1 MTYPYFFTSSDNIKE
16 NSIVITGN
24 DFNHLVNVLRV
35 RVGDY
40 VEISDNKRYRY
51 MAEVTSIGKSEAGL
65 KINKKIEI
73 FRSKHGIVLFQCIL
87 KREAME
93 LAIQKTAEIGIESI
107 IPVFSERVIL
117 DKEKIKNKV
126 LRWQLIAEQASKQCK
141 SDFICKVLPTVN
153 FAEIDPSAYETF
165 FIPYEI
171 PNIENK
177 DNFNAIEKYV
187 FASKKNKSRIAY
199 LIGPEGGFDEKEIE
213 MLSGKGSILVNFG
226 SNILKAETASI
237 YFLSILDYLIKRNE

>member
-24 DFNHLVNVLRV
+24 EINHLVNVLRV
-35 RVGDY
+35 RAGDY
-40 VEISDNKRYRY
+40 VEISDNNRYRY
-51 MAEVTSIGKSEAGL
+51 MAEVTGIGKSEVGL

-73 FRSKHGIVLFQCIL
+73 FRSKTGIVLFQCIL

-141 SDFICKVLPTVN
+141 SDFICKVLPPVN
-153 FAEIDPSAYETF
+153 FAEIEPSAYETF
-165 FIPYEI
+165 FIPYESPSI
-171 PNIENK
+171 DGK
-177 DNFNAIEKYV
+177 SNFNTIEKYV
-187 FASKKNKSRIAY
+187 FTNKKNKGRIAY

-213 MLSGKGSILVNFG
+213 MLSKKGSILINFG
-226 SNILKAETASI
+226 SNILRAETASI

>member
-1 MTYPYFFTSSDNIKE
+1 MTYPYFFTGSDNIKE

-35 RVGDY
+35 RAGDY
-40 VEISDNKRYRY
+40 VEISDNNCYRY
-51 MAEVTSIGKSEAGL
+51 MAEVTSIGKSEVGL

-73 FRSKHGIVLFQCIL
+73 SRSKPGIVLFQCIL

-126 LRWQLIAEQASKQCK
+126 FRWQLIAEQASKQCK
-141 SDFICKVLPTVN
+141 SDFICKVLPLVN
-153 FAEIDPSAYETF
+153 IAEIDPSAYETF
-165 FIPYEI
+165 FIPYES
-171 PNIENK
+171 PSIENK

-187 FASKKNKSRIAY
+187 FTNKKNKGRIAY

-213 MLSGKGSILVNFG
+213 MLAKKGSILVNFG

>member
-1 MTYPYFFTSSDNIKE
+1 
-16 NSIVITGN
+16 
-24 DFNHLVNVLRV
+24 
-35 RVGDY
+35 
-40 VEISDNKRYRY
+40 
-51 MAEVTSIGKSEAGL
+51 
-65 KINKKIEI
+65 
-73 FRSKHGIVLFQCIL
+73 
-87 KREAME
+87 ME

-141 SDFICKVLPTVN
+141 RDFICKVLPPVN

-165 FIPYEI
+165 FIPYES
-171 PNIENK
+171 PSIENK

-187 FASKKNKSRIAY
+187 FTNKKNKGRIAY

-213 MLSGKGSILVNFG
+213 MLAKKGSILVNFG
-226 SNILKAETASI
+226 SNILRAETASI
-237 YFLSILDYLIKRNE
+237 YFLSILDYLTGRNE

>member
-16 NSIVITGN
+16 NNIVITGN

-35 RVGDY
+35 RTGDY
-40 VEISDNKRYRY
+40 VEISDNNRYRY
-51 MAEVTSIGKSEAGL
+51 MAEVINFGKSEVRL

-73 FRSKHGIVLFQCIL
+73 IRGKTGILLFQCIL

-93 LAIQKTAEIGIESI
+93 LAIQKTTEIGIESI
-107 IPVFSERVIL
+107 IPVFSDRVIL

-141 SDFICKVLPTVN
+141 RDFICKVPPPVN
-153 FAEIDPSAYETF
+153 IAEIDPSVYETF
-165 FIPYEI
+165 FISYES
-171 PNIENK
+171 PSIENK
-177 DNFNAIEKYV
+177 DNFDAIEKYV
-187 FASKKNKSRIAY
+187 FTNKKNKGRIAY

-213 MLSGKGSILVNFG
+213 MLSRKGSILINFG
-226 SNILKAETASI
+226 KNILRAETASI
-237 YFLSILDYLIKRNE
+237 YFLSILDYLIKRDE

>member
-1 MTYPYFFTSSDNIKE
+1 MTYPYFFTNGDNIKE

-35 RVGDY
+35 RAGDY
-40 VEISDNKRYRY
+40 VEISDNNRYRY

-73 FRSKHGIVLFQCIL
+73 SRSKPGIVLFQCIL

-93 LAIQKTAEIGIESI
+93 IAIQKTAEIGIESI

-126 LRWQLIAEQASKQCK
+126 LRWQIIAEQASKQCK
-141 SDFICKVLPTVN
+141 SDFICKVLPPVN
-153 FAEIDPSAYETF
+153 FAEIEPSAYETF
-165 FIPYEI
+165 FIPYES
-171 PNIENK
+171 PSIENK

-187 FASKKNKSRIAY
+187 FTSKKNKGRIAY

-213 MLSGKGSILVNFG
+213 MLSGKGSVLINFG

-237 YFLSILDYLIKRNE
+237 YFLSILDYLIKRDE

>member
-35 RVGDY
+35 RTGDY
-40 VEISDNKRYRY
+40 VEISDNNRYRY
-51 MAEVTSIGKSEAGL
+51 MAEVTSIGKSEVRL

-73 FRSKHGIVLFQCIL
+73 FRSKTGIVLFQCIL

-126 LRWQLIAEQASKQCK
+126 LQVAANC
-141 SDFICKVLPTVN
+141 
-153 FAEIDPSAYETF
+153 
-165 FIPYEI
+165 
-171 PNIENK
+171 
-177 DNFNAIEKYV
+177 
-187 FASKKNKSRIAY
+187 
-199 LIGPEGGFDEKEIE
+199 
-213 MLSGKGSILVNFG
+213 
-226 SNILKAETASI
+226 
-237 YFLSILDYLIKRNE
+237 

>member
-35 RVGDY
+35 RTGDY
-40 VEISDNKRYRY
+40 VEISDNNRYRY
-51 MAEVTSIGKSEAGL
+51 MAEVTSIGKSEVGL

-73 FRSKHGIVLFQCIL
+73 IRGKTGILLFQCIL

-141 SDFICKVLPTVN
+141 SDFICKVLPPAN
-153 FAEIDPSAYETF
+153 IAEIDPSAYETF
-165 FIPYEI
+165 FIPYES
-171 PNIENK
+171 PSIENK

-187 FASKKNKSRIAY
+187 FTNKKNKGRIAY

-213 MLSGKGSILVNFG
+213 MLSGKGSILINFG
-226 SNILKAETASI
+226 KNILRAETASI
-237 YFLSILDYLIKRNE
+237 YFLSILDYLIKRDE

>member
-1 MTYPYFFTSSDNIKE
+1 MTYPYFFTSSGNIKE
-16 NSIVITGN
+16 NIIIINGN

-35 RVGDY
+35 RTGDY
-40 VEISDNKRYRY
+40 VEISDNNRYRY
-51 MAEVTSIGKSEAGL
+51 MAEVTSIGKSEVGL

-73 FRSKHGIVLFQCIL
+73 FRSKPGIVLFQCIL

-141 SDFICKVLPTVN
+141 SDFICKVLPPVN
-153 FAEIDPSAYETF
+153 FAEIEPSAYETF
-165 FIPYEI
+165 FIPYEN
-171 PNIENK
+171 PSIENK

-187 FASKKNKSRIAY
+187 FTNKKNKSRIAY

-213 MLSGKGSILVNFG
+213 MLSKKGSILINFG